1 MTENDPAQGAS
12 AGNAGKAGKAGASPD
27 APHLLLYGAQLS
39 PFVRKAEAFMREK
52 GVPFEQDP
60 VSILPM
66 PDWFAEFSP
75 ARRIPVLRNRA
86 IGASGMA
93 GTIPDSSAIC
103 AYIERLHPE
112 PALYPAEPFDYAR
125 AVWLEEY
132 CDTELALRCGAK
144 LFRSIMFARFQK
156 KEPDLSAA
164 KEAWNE
170 DLPPVFDY
178 LESQADGREW
188 FCGDALSIADLSLG
202 AVLSQATMLAGPIDA
217 ARWPALSDLFTR
229 VTSRPSF
236 AANLAVCRKLV
247 GETLDLSA

>member
-1 MTENDPAQGAS
+1 MAENTPAQGAS
-12 AGNAGKAGKAGASPD
+12 SAASSAPD
-27 APHLLLYGAQLS
+27 LLLYGAQLS
-39 PFVRKAEAFMREK
+39 PFVRKAEAFLREK
-52 GVPFEQDP
+52 GVPFELDP
-60 VSILPM
+60 VGIFPM
-66 PDWFAEFSP
+66 PSWFAEFSP

-103 AYIERLHPE
+103 AYIERLHPA
-112 PALYPAEPFDYAR
+112 PALYPGAPFDCAR
-125 AVWLEEY
+125 AIWLEEY
-132 CDTELALRCGAK
+132 CDTELAMRCGAK

-156 KEPDLSAA
+156 KEPDLTAA

-170 DLPPVFDY
+170 DLPPIFDY

-188 FCGDALSIADLSLG
+188 LCGDALSIADLSLG
-202 AVLSQATMLAGPIDA
+202 AVLSQATLLAGPIDA

-229 VTSRPSF
+229 VTGRPSF
-236 AANLAVCRKLV
+236 AANLELCRKIV